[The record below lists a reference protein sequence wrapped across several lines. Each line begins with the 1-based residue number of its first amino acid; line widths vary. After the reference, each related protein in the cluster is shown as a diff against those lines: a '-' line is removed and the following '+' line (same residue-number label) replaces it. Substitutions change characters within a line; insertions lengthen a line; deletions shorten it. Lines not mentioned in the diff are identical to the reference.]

1 MTIHCGL
8 EPTGEENGLL
18 LTPESLFKGG
28 IVGRKIHKGLREI
41 LEQKK
46 GPIVE
51 KWRKHIHK
59 SYPPETAQFLQREK
73 NKFSNP
79 IGSSIEESIWPLYDQ
94 LIGEADPATTKK
106 LLDNLVRVRAV
117 QDFTPASAVQIIFA
131 LKKIIRKE
139 VFGIVQKKGLV
150 NEYLEFESEIDRFG
164 LLAFDVFMEC
174 RERVWEIKRND
185 LLKRP
190 YLLSGGMCPSY
201 MMKRGIKHLE
211 KLKKEITQH

>member
-1 MTIHCGL
+1 M
-8 EPTGEENGLL
+8 
-18 LTPESLFKGG
+18 
-28 IVGRKIHKGLREI
+28 GRKLHKGLREI

-51 KWRKHIHK
+51 KWREQIHK
-59 SYPPETAQFLQREK
+59 SYPPETAQFLKREK
-73 NKFSNP
+73 DRFSNP

-94 LIGEADPATTKK
+94 LIGEADPLTTKK
-106 LLDNLVRVRAV
+106 LLDNLVRIRAV
-117 QDFTPASAVQIIFA
+117 QDFSPASAVQVIFA
-131 LKKIIRKE
+131 LKLIIRRE
-139 VFGIVQKKGLV
+139 VFGVVEKRGWIK
-150 NEYLEFESEIDRFG
+150 EYLEFESEIDRFG

-174 RERVWEIKRND
+174 REKVWEIKRND
-185 LLKRP
+185 LMKRP

>member
-1 MTIHCGL
+1 M
-8 EPTGEENGLL
+8 
-18 LTPESLFKGG
+18 
-28 IVGRKIHKGLREI
+28 GRKLHKGLREI

-51 KWRKHIHK
+51 KWREQIHK
-59 SYPPETAQFLQREK
+59 TYPPETAQFLKREK
-73 NKFSNP
+73 DRFSNP
-79 IGSSIEESIWPLYDQ
+79 IGSSIEDSIWPLYDQ
-94 LIGEADPATTKK
+94 LIGEADPAITKK

-117 QDFTPASAVQIIFA
+117 QDFSAASAVQIIFA
-131 LKKIIRKE
+131 LKPIVRKE
-139 VFGIVQKKGLV
+139 VFKLAQKKGLIK
-150 NEYLEFESEIDRFG
+150 EYLEFESEIDRFG

-190 YLLSGGMCPSY
+190 FLLSGGMCPSY

>member
-1 MTIHCGL
+1 
-8 EPTGEENGLL
+8 
-18 LTPESLFKGG
+18 
-28 IVGRKIHKGLREI
+28 VGRNLHKGLREI

-46 GPIVE
+46 GPVVE
-51 KWRKHIHK
+51 RWREQIHK
-59 SYPPETAQFLQREK
+59 SYPPETAQFLKREK
-73 NKFSNP
+73 NRFSNP

-94 LIGEADPATTKK
+94 LIGEADPAVTKK
-106 LLDNLVRVRAV
+106 LLDNLVRIRAV

-131 LKKIIRKE
+131 LKPILRKE
-139 VFGIVQKKGLV
+139 VLPLAQKKGLLK
-150 NEYLEFESEIDRFG
+150 EYLEFESEIDRFG

-190 YLLSGGMCPSY
+190 YLLAGGMCPSY